1 MQNSLR
7 QRPPAILIVLAV
19 VAVVV
24 SLAPLSYLAIRIT
37 EFGADKVLATVI
49 RPRTLELLGNSL
61 LLTLAVSFS
70 AVAIGGFQAWLTTR
84 TSIRGR
90 AVFAIL
96 AALPLAM
103 PSYVS
108 AYAFTALFTGFRGF
122 AAAWLVL
129 TIGTAPYV
137 YLAVSAALLR
147 ADSATEE
154 VARSLGAGRWRVFRQ
169 ITWPAIRPAAISG
182 AMLSALYT
190 LSDFGA
196 VSILSFDTFTRAI
209 YSAFRSSFDRSGAAS
224 LAAILVL
231 ITVALLIVE
240 PTLRGKSVPSDSR
253 VRKSSMIDLGWF
265 APVAS
270 FIALA
275 WVVVSLVLP
284 VFSLVRWNQTGLSQ
298 VDPAEIFRAL
308 VNSASYAVVS
318 GVIAVVFGLAVSLL
332 AIRYRSKLTVAF
344 ERSIWITHA
353 VPGIV
358 VALALVFLSN
368 RLLPQIYQTS
378 TLVLVA
384 YLILFLPN
392 AIAAMQTP
400 IRQAPRELDE
410 IAASLGATRMQT
422 IRRVLIPI
430 VTPGVLAGAA
440 LVALSVLKELPAT
453 LLLRETG
460 IETLATRL
468 WNETSVSA
476 YSAAAPYALLLVVIA
491 GVPAWLLNRQVQART
506 QVTSG
511 LEQRIE
517 RE

>member
-1 MQNSLR
+1 M
-7 QRPPAILIVLAV
+7 LAV
-19 VAVVV
+19 VGVVV
-24 SLAPLSYLAIRIT
+24 SLAPLGYLAIRLP
-37 EFGADKVLATVI
+37 EFGVERVVSNVL
-49 RPRTLELLGNSL
+49 RSRTLELLGNSV
-61 LLTLAVSFS
+61 LLTI
-70 AVAIGGFQAWLTTR
+70 AVAISAAAVGGFQAWLTTR

-90 AVFAIL
+90 ALFAIL

-103 PSYVS
+103 PSYVT
-108 AYAFTALFTGFRGF
+108 AYAFTALFSDFRGF
-122 AAAWLVL
+122 AASWLVL

-147 ADSATEE
+147 ADAATEE
-154 VARSLGAGRWRVFRQ
+154 VARSLGAGRLRVFRQ

-209 YSAFRSSFDRSGAAS
+209 YNAYRSSFDRSGAAS

-231 ITVALLIVE
+231 LTIALLVVE
-240 PTLRGKSVPSDSR
+240 PILRGKSVPSDAR
-253 VRKSSMIDLGWF
+253 VRKTSMIDLGWF
-265 APVAS
+265 APVAT
-270 FIALA
+270 ALA
-275 WVVVSLVLP
+275 LIWVVVSLVLP
-284 VFSLVRWNQTGLSQ
+284 VISLIRWNQSGLSQ
-298 VDPAEIFRAL
+298 VDFGEVTRAL
-308 VNSASYAVVS
+308 INSASFAVAS
-318 GVIAVVFGLAVSLL
+318 GVIAVFFALAISLL
-332 AIRYRSKLTVAF
+332 AIRYRSRLTVSF

-358 VALALVFLSN
+358 VALSLVFLSN
-368 RLLPQIYQTS
+368 RVVPQIYQTS
-378 TLVLVA
+378 ALLLIA

-392 AIAAMQTP
+392 AIAAIQTP

-430 VTPGVLAGAA
+430 VSPGVLAGAA

-491 GVPAWLLNRQVQART
+491 GVPAWLLNRQVQARNHD
-506 QVTSG
+506 TSMV
-511 LEQRIE
+511 EQRIE
-517 RE
+517 RG